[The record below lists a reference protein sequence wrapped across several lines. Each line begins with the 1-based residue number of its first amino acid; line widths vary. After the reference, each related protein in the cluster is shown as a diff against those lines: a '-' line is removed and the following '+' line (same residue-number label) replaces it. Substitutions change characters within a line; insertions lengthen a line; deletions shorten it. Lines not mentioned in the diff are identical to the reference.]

1 MVYLRLIVSL
11 AVFAAYVVS
20 QKREDVLEGP
30 GVVLIPVVVIEN
42 KTCIV
47 SSDLNM
53 TEGESIEKNIFC
65 RRTTCEASKGFLKEE
80 HCTVPKNYT
89 LSKMHIEPKGGEFP
103 YCCPWFS
110 ARRK

>member
-1 MVYLRLIVSL
+1 MGRH
-11 AVFAAYVVS
+11 
-20 QKREDVLEGP
+20 DEGQCFQRRTWVHRCTASGQDTCV
-30 GVVLIPVVVIEN
+30 GVTE
-42 KTCIV
+42 TCIV